1 MNMNEMM
8 ELGALADAVYSQ
20 HGAAMQKA
28 LFGTV
33 VNANPASP
41 KAKALTRNAL
51 MGLAGF
57 GLVYYAH
64 KLYKDRA

>member
-1 MNMNEMM
+1 MGRSQS
-8 ELGALADAVYSQ
+8 LDDACRASSAPQ
-20 HGAAMQKA
+20 R
-28 LFGTV
+28 TRD
-33 VNANPASP
+33 NANPASP